1 LANPT
6 QWESHPQRT
15 GRPRNGREPN
25 IDEQSNVDEPLEP
38 EPETAEADPLDAPA
52 VPFLDRRTRARPF
65 AESAF
70 VRLVATTGIVGI
82 CVAVAAIL
90 GTQSIH
96 AWVIGLVVSVVSV
109 VLAAILWS
117 SRTL

>member
-1 LANPT
+1 MT
-6 QWESHPQRT
+6 E
-15 GRPRNGREPN
+15 RPNM
-25 IDEQSNVDEPLEP
+25 DEPAEP
-38 EPETAEADPLDAPA
+38 PTEPAEADPLDAPA
-52 VPFLDRRTRARPF
+52 VPFLDRRSRARPL

-82 CVAVAAIL
+82 SVAIAAIL

>member
-1 LANPT
+1 M
-6 QWESHPQRT
+6 
-15 GRPRNGREPN
+15 
-25 IDEQSNVDEPLEP
+25 DEQQNDLADPEP
-38 EPETAEADPLDAPA
+38 EPAGADPLDAPA
-52 VPFLDRRTRARPF
+52 VPFLDRRTRARPL

-70 VRLVATTGIVGI
+70 VRVVATTGIVGI
-82 CVAVAAIL
+82 SVALAAIL

-96 AWVIGLVVSVVSV
+96 AWIIGLVVSIVSV

>member
-1 LANPT
+1 M
-6 QWESHPQRT
+6 
-15 GRPRNGREPN
+15 
-25 IDEQSNVDEPLEP
+25 DEQPNADEPVES
-38 EPETAEADPLDAPA
+38 EREAAKDDSLDAPA

-82 CVAVAAIL
+82 SVAIAAVL
-90 GTQSIH
+90 GTQSIQ

>member
-1 LANPT
+1 M
-6 QWESHPQRT
+6 
-15 GRPRNGREPN
+15 
-25 IDEQSNVDEPLEP
+25 DEPPNAPDPAGP
-38 EPETAEADPLDAPA
+38 EGQEAEANPLDAPA
-52 VPFLDRRTRARPF
+52 VPFLDRRSRARPLF
-65 AESAF
+65 ESAF

-109 VLAAILWS
+109 ILAAILWS

>member
-1 LANPT
+1 M
-6 QWESHPQRT
+6 
-15 GRPRNGREPN
+15 
-25 IDEQSNVDEPLEP
+25 DEQSNPDEPAQP
-38 EPETAEADPLDAPA
+38 EPEAAEADPLDAPA
-52 VPFLDRRTRARPF
+52 VPFLDRRTRARPLV
-65 AESAF
+65 ESAF

-82 CVAVAAIL
+82 SVALAAIL

-96 AWVIGLVVSVVSV
+96 AWIIGLVVSVVSV